1 MPLLHPAALFALL
14 ATPGSLFNLHP
25 TPRSLSGPHGSY
37 FGYSLDFYGSSTQRT
52 EGLLVGAP
60 KAKDGVVFLCGL
72 NGEGC
77 KEQLSASDS
86 IPKVEFR
93 SGQMFGSTVRALN
106 GSMLACAPLYRWR
119 TVNNEEERETVGTCL
134 LAVQNFSKLAEY
146 SPCRSRVGGVV
157 GEGYCQAGFSSDFTN
172 DGRVVLGAPG
182 SFNWQGQVISASQQA
197 ILAVKPGFLQQVVQ
211 GQSQTTE
218 RNSTKDNS
226 YMGYAVT
233 VGEFTG
239 DSIQEYIAG
248 TPKGSTLL
256 GHVVILNSTDM
267 NVLLKVTGD
276 QFASSFGHAV
286 LVTDINNDGMDDLLV
301 GSPLHMKRGVDGQS
315 HEIGRVSLYLQLS
328 PLHLATPQ
336 ILLGPEEFGRF
347 GSSFAALGDL
357 DQDGYNDVA
366 VGMPFGGENHE
377 GVVLVYNGQPD
388 GLKPK
393 PSQILN
399 AHPSLAAT
407 SGFGFS
413 LRGATDIDANG
424 YPDIIVG
431 AFGADKAFI
440 YKACPVL
447 SVGAQLR
454 ISPAMIN
461 PENKTCS
468 LPGSSA
474 LLSCF
479 TVEYCLLLK
488 GKNLPE
494 TVGLQVEIN
503 LDHLRDRERVRRAVF
518 KDDRS
523 SRLLMNLT
531 LAPGQLMHCA
541 SLHAVLKEEG
551 EFRDKLSPIVIH
563 LNFSLGDSVPSNV
576 SKVVLQPVLNH
587 SVPRIVDTQT
597 RIMLDCGEDNICIP
611 DLHLTGHLAGTKMY
625 LGDDKPVNLTLSCAN
640 VGEGAYEAEL
650 LVWLPQQAE
659 YIGVVRGENIFTP
672 SCVYRM
678 ENMSKLVAC
687 DLGNPMKPG
696 VNVTVGLKFTFPGL
710 SHGNTSISFSAR
722 IHSSNPNHGESQLLQ
737 LYSSVL
743 VLAQLELR
751 GKSYPSKLTLD
762 DKEWPHTP
770 ELRWLEEIGPELDLV
785 IELYNG
791 GPSWVDSALL
801 HVEVPVRHG
810 HQHFLYPMA
819 MKTNGPL
826 KCSSN
831 FSFNHH
837 QLPARLTTLIPAA
850 DHPKSSVP
858 VYYREKHQ
866 QQDIPDILNCSWSPC
881 LHITCQVGRLSKQE
895 SAVVTLHSRLWA
907 SSFLEEKRSL
917 LALHTVAHFQVT
929 KMPPA
934 RLLEGVFA
942 GRVLV
947 ETVVATHLVQDVPY
961 WVLFL
966 AVLVGLLLLALLI
979 YSLWKVGF
987 FKRNQHYKEE
997 LEIETQEACLKVK
1010 ENGMGD

>member
-1 MPLLHPAALFALL
+1 MKL
-14 ATPGSLFNLHP
+14 
-25 TPRSLSGPHGSY
+25 
-37 FGYSLDFYGSSTQRT
+37 
-52 EGLLVGAP
+52 
-60 KAKDGVVFLCGL
+60 
-72 NGEGC
+72 
-77 KEQLSASDS
+77 
-86 IPKVEFR
+86 
-93 SGQMFGSTVRALN
+93 
-106 GSMLACAPLYRWR
+106 ML
-119 TVNNEEERETVGTCL
+119 
-134 LAVQNFSKLAEY
+134 Q
-146 SPCRSRVGGVV
+146 
-157 GEGYCQAGFSSDFTN
+157 

-182 SFNWQGQVISASQQA
+182 SFNWQGQIISASQQA
-197 ILAVKPGFLQQVVQ
+197 ILAITPGLLQPKVQ
-211 GQSQTTE
+211 GQSQTAE
-218 RNSTKDNS
+218 RNQTKDDS

-267 NVLLKVTGD
+267 NALLKVTGD
-276 QFASSFGHAV
+276 QFASSFGYAV

-301 GSPLHMKRGVDGQS
+301 GSPLHMKRGVNGHL

-336 ILLGPEEFGRF
+336 ILLGPEVFGRF
-347 GSSFAALGDL
+347 GSSFAALGDV

-366 VGMPFGGENHE
+366 VGMPFGGQNHE
-377 GVVLVYNGQPD
+377 GVVLVYNGQSD

-393 PSQILN
+393 PSQTLN

-413 LRGATDIDANG
+413 LRGSTDIDANG

-440 YKACPVL
+440 YMACPVL
-447 SVGAQLR
+447 SIGAQLR
-454 ISPAMIN
+454 ISPTMIN
-461 PENKTCS
+461 PENRTCS
-468 LPGSSA
+468 LPGSSM

-479 TVEYCLLLK
+479 TVEYCLVLK

-503 LDHLRDRERVRRAVF
+503 LDHLRDRKSIRRAIF
-518 KDDRS
+518 KADRS

-531 LAPGQLMHCA
+531 LAPGQLMHCR
-541 SLHAVLKEEG
+541 SLDAVLKEEG
-551 EFRDKLSPIVIH
+551 EFRDKLSPILIH

-576 SKVVLQPVLNH
+576 SKMVLQPVLNH
-587 SVPRIVDTQT
+587 SVPRTLDTQT
-597 RIMLDCGEDNICIP
+597 RILLDCGEDNICIP
-611 DLHLTGHLAGTKMY
+611 DLHLTGHLDRARIY
-625 LGDDKPVNLTLSCAN
+625 LGDDKPVNLTLSCVN

-650 LVWLPQQAE
+650 LVSLPQQAE

-672 SCVYRM
+672 SCVYRT
-678 ENMSKLVAC
+678 ENTSKLVAC

-710 SHGNTSISFSAR
+710 SHGNTSMSFSAQ
-722 IHSSNPNHGESQLLQ
+722 IHSSNPDHGESRLLQ
-737 LYSSVL
+737 LYPSVL

-751 GKSYPSKLTLD
+751 GKSSPSKLTLD
-762 DKEWPHTP
+762 DKEWPSTP
-770 ELRWLEEIGPELDLV
+770 ELQWLEDIGPELDLV
-785 IELYNG
+785 IELHNG

-801 HVEVPVRHG
+801 HVEVPVRQG

-837 QLPARLTTLIPAA
+837 QLTARLTTLLPAD

-858 VYYREKHQ
+858 VYYREKVQ
-866 QQDIPDILNCSWSPC
+866 QHDIPDVLNCSWSPC
-881 LHITCQVGRLSKQE
+881 LHINCQVGLLSKQE
-895 SAVVTLHSRLWA
+895 SVVVTLHSRLWA

-917 LALHTVAHFQVT
+917 LTLHTVAHFQVT

-934 RLLEGVFA
+934 RLLEGVSA

-947 ETVVATHLVQDVPY
+947 ETAVTTHFVQDVPN

-987 FKRNQHYKEE
+987 FKRNKHYKEE
-997 LEIETQEACLKVK
+997 LEVETQEASLKLK
-1010 ENGMGD
+1010 ENGTED